1 MKVLVTGGTGVV
13 GRQLVTDLQR
23 RNVEVRVVTR
33 KTQERH
39 SRGAS
44 EAEFLVGDLLD
55 PCSMRDALKGIDKLF
70 LLNPVT
76 AEELTQSLIVLGMAK
91 RAGLQ
96 HVTYLSVLAA
106 ERFPD
111 VPHFATKLAVEAA
124 LRHSKLAYTILRP
137 GFYFQNDLGLKDS
150 ILVAGVY
157 PLPIGSRGISGTDI
171 RDIAEAAAITLTSA
185 GHQGQTYS
193 VVSSE
198 PITGT
203 GNAEL
208 WGRLLNREVRYAGHD
223 FDRFE
228 EQMRAYTSS
237 WEAFD
242 MREMFEGFHERGFVA
257 PDHEI
262 ERLTKLLNRLPRT
275 YEQFASDT
283 AARWLSETR

>member
-13 GRQLVTDLQR
+13 GRQLVTNLQR

-33 KTQERH
+33 KAPERH
-39 SRGAS
+39 SQRAS
-44 EAEFLVGDLLD
+44 ETEFFVGDLLD

-76 AEELTQSLIVLGMAK
+76 AEELTQSLIVLGMAT
-91 RAGLQ
+91 RADLQ

-111 VPHFATKLAVEAA
+111 VPHFATKLAVETA
-124 LRHSKLAYTILRP
+124 LRQSKIPHTIVRP
-137 GFYFQNDLGLKDS
+137 GFYFQNDLGLRDS
-150 ILVAGVY
+150 ILEAGVY

-171 RDIAEAAAITLTSA
+171 RDIAEAAAITLTNA
-185 GHQGQTYS
+185 GHEGQTYS
-193 VVSSE
+193 VVSSA
-198 PITGT
+198 PITGP

-208 WGRLLNREVRYAGHD
+208 WGRLLNREARYAGHD
-223 FDRFE
+223 FGRFE
-228 EQMRAYTSS
+228 EQMRAYTSN
-237 WEAFD
+237 WEAYD

-257 PDHEI
+257 PNHEI
-262 ERLTKLLNRLPRT
+262 ERFTKLLNRLPRT

-283 AARWLSETR
+283 AAHWLSETR